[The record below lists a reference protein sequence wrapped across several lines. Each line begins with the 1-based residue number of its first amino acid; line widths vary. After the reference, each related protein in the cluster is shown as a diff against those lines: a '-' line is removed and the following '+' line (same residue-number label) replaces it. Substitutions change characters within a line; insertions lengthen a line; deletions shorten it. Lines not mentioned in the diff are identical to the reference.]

1 MAEPA
6 PVARGRSATEPS
18 ACARGPENDEAGGLV
33 RRPRR
38 SDRPLLACRKL
49 GVVAGGRPLLRS
61 IDLTILP
68 GEVLAVVGRS
78 GAGKSTLLKCLNRL
92 VDLEPALAVTG
103 DVLLRGE
110 SIYRRGVDP
119 DALRARIG
127 TLFQQPVVF
136 PRSIFANVVFGVR
149 HLRLLPRRKW
159 AERVES
165 ALERVHLWSEV
176 HDRLDHP
183 ATELS
188 VGQQQRLCLA
198 RTLALEPE
206 VILMDEP
213 TSALDST
220 ATAAIEGLITE
231 LSGRNTIVLVT
242 HDIPQARR
250 VADRVACLCVH
261 DGAGEIGEVASDPAT
276 FREPQCSDAVNWLL
290 EEDGA

>member
-6 PVARGRSATEPS
+6 G
-18 ACARGPENDEAGGLV
+18 CARRLEDGEKGGGPPPGGDA
-33 RRPRR
+33 
-38 SDRPLLACRKL
+38 SARPLLACRDL
-49 GVVAGGRPLLRS
+49 GVTAGGRPLLRS
-61 IDLTILP
+61 IDLEILP

-78 GAGKSTLLKCLNRL
+78 GAGKSTFLKCLNRL
-92 VDLEPALAVTG
+92 VELEPGLAVTG
-103 DVLLRGE
+103 DVLFQGE
-110 SIYRRGVDP
+110 SIYRRGVDA

-136 PRSIFANVVFGVR
+136 PRSIFANVIFGVR
-149 HLRLLPRRKW
+149 HLRLLPRRLW

-176 HDRLDHP
+176 RERLDRP
-183 ATELS
+183 ASELS

-220 ATAAIEGLITE
+220 ATAAIQALITE

-250 VADRVACLCVH
+250 VADRVACLCVR
-261 DGAGEIGEVASDPAT
+261 DGAGEIDEVASDPAT
-276 FREPQCSDAVNWLL
+276 FREPECRDAVSWLL
-290 EEDGA
+290 EKKADSTA